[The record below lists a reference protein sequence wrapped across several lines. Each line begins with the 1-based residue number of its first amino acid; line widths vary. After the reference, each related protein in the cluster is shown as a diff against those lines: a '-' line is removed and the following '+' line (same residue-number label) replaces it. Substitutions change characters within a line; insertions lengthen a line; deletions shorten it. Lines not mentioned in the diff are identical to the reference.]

1 VTEPRTPA
9 LVLHVAETAGW
20 AGGETY
26 LRTLATG
33 LDPARFRLA
42 VAVPE
47 DGPLVERL
55 GMLGVPSHRVPL
67 AARLLNPGALS
78 ALVEL
83 FRRERPAV
91 VQSHG
96 ARSNV
101 YTRLAGRI
109 AGVPA
114 VLSTVH
120 NSLFDYDVPRLRR
133 AGYVLAERLTSPL
146 ADAAIAVSGAVAR
159 DLAGRY
165 RMREDKVVTIRNGID
180 AEAFVA
186 GRHARDL
193 RAALDLAPG
202 DRVIGLT
209 ARMTAQKGHRHLLD
223 ALPALL
229 ERVPRLRCLFV
240 GDGPLRAELERAAAR
255 LGVAGVCRFTGA
267 RSDVADVLSLLDV
280 AVLPS
285 LSEGLPF
292 ALLEAM
298 ALGKPVVATDV
309 GGNAEVVADGETGL
323 IVPARDPAALAR
335 ALTILLE
342 QPLTARTMGQRGGA
356 RVRERFTLT
365 QMCESLERLYVST
378 LRRKGRWPIAA

>member
-1 VTEPRTPA
+1 VTQTRA

-33 LDPARFRLA
+33 LDPGRFRLS

-55 GMLGVPSHRVPL
+55 AALGVPSHRVPL
-67 AARLLNPGALS
+67 ADRLLSPAALA
-78 ALVEL
+78 ALAGL
-83 FRRERPAV
+83 FRRQRPAV

-101 YTRLAGRI
+101 YTRLAARM
-109 AGVPA
+109 AGVPV

-133 AGYVLAERLTSPL
+133 AGYLLAERLTSPL
-146 ADAAIAVSGAVAR
+146 ADAVIAVSGAVAR
-159 DLAGRY
+159 DLVGRY
-165 RMREDKVVTIRNGID
+165 RLSEGKVVTIRNGID

-186 GRHARDL
+186 GRHAGDL
-193 RAALDLAPG
+193 RAALELAPG
-202 DRVIGLT
+202 DRIIGLT
-209 ARMTAQKGHRHLLD
+209 ARMTAQKGHRYLLG
-223 ALPALL
+223 ALPALV
-229 ERVPRLRCLFV
+229 ERMPRLRCLFV
-240 GDGPLRAELERAAAR
+240 GDGPLRAELEHEAAR

-267 RSDVADVLSLLDV
+267 RSDVADVVSLFDV

-309 GGNAEVVADGETGL
+309 GGNPEVVADGETGF
-323 IVPARDPAALAR
+323 IVPPRHPEALAR
-335 ALTILLE
+335 AITILLE
-342 QPLTARTMGQRGGA
+342 QPLTARAMGQRGGA

-365 QMCESLERLYVST
+365 QMHESLERLYVST
-378 LRRKGRWPIAA
+378 LQRKGRWPIAA

>member
-1 VTEPRTPA
+1 MTTTAV
-9 LVLHVAETAGW
+9 LVLHVAEGAGW

-26 LRTLATG
+26 LRMLAMA

-47 DGPLVERL
+47 DGPLVGRL
-55 GMLGVPSHRVPL
+55 DALGVPSHRVPL
-67 AARLLNPGALS
+67 ASRLLNPATLTAL
-78 ALVEL
+78 ADL
-83 FRRERPAV
+83 FRRERPSV

-101 YTRLAGRI
+101 YTRVAARI

-146 ADAAIAVSGAVAR
+146 ADAVIAVSGAVAR
-159 DLAGRY
+159 DLVSRY
-165 RMREDKVVTIRNGID
+165 RLSERRVVTIRNGID

-193 RAALDLAPG
+193 RASLELAPG
-202 DRVIGLT
+202 DRVIGV
-209 ARMTAQKGHRHLLD
+209 AGRMTAQKGHRFLLE
-223 ALPALL
+223 ALPLL
-229 ERVPRLRCLFV
+229 RERAPRLRCVFL
-240 GDGPLRAELERAAAR
+240 GDGPLRGELEAMAR
-255 LGVAGVCRFTGA
+255 RTGVDSACRFLGA
-267 RSDVADVLSLLDV
+267 RADVADVVSLFDV

-298 ALGKPVVATDV
+298 ALGKPVVATSV
-309 GGNAEVVADGETGL
+309 GGNAEAVVDGDTGL
-323 IVPARDPAALAR
+323 LVPPRDPAALAR
-335 ALTILLE
+335 AIGTLLE
-342 QPLTARTMGQRGGA
+342 QPLTARAMGRHGGA
-356 RVRERFTLT
+356 RVREHFTLT
-365 QMCESLERLYVST
+365 QMREALERLYTST
-378 LRRKGRWPIAA
+378 LQRKRRRPVAP

>member
-1 VTEPRTPA
+1 MTETRA

-26 LRTLATG
+26 LRTLATR
-33 LDPARFRLA
+33 LDPGRFRLS

-55 GMLGVPSHRVPL
+55 AALGVPSHRVPL
-67 AARLLNPGALS
+67 ADRLLSPAALA
-78 ALVEL
+78 ALAGL
-83 FRRERPAV
+83 FRRQRPAV

-101 YTRLAGRI
+101 YTRLAARM
-109 AGVPA
+109 AGVPV

-133 AGYVLAERLTSPL
+133 AGYLLAERLTSPL
-146 ADAAIAVSGAVAR
+146 ADAVIAVSGSVAR
-159 DLAGRY
+159 DLVGRY
-165 RMREDKVVTIRNGID
+165 RLSEGKVVTIRNGID

-186 GRHARDL
+186 GRHAGDL
-193 RAALDLAPG
+193 RAALELAPG
-202 DRVIGLT
+202 DRIIGLT
-209 ARMTAQKGHRHLLD
+209 ARMTAQKGHRYLLG
-223 ALPALL
+223 ALPALV
-229 ERVPRLRCLFV
+229 ERMPRLRCLFV
-240 GDGPLRAELERAAAR
+240 GDGPLRAELEHEATR

-267 RSDVADVLSLLDV
+267 RSDVADVVSLFDV

-309 GGNAEVVADGETGL
+309 GGNPEVVADGETGF
-323 IVPARDPAALAR
+323 IVPPRHPEALAR
-335 ALTILLE
+335 AITILLE
-342 QPLTARTMGQRGGA
+342 QPLTARAMGQRGGA

-365 QMCESLERLYVST
+365 QMHESLERLYVST
-378 LRRKGRWPIAA
+378 LQRKGRWPIAA

>member
-1 VTEPRTPA
+1 VTETRA

-33 LDPARFRLA
+33 LHPGRFRLS

-55 GMLGVPSHRVPL
+55 AALGVPSHRVPL
-67 AARLLNPGALS
+67 ADRLLSPATLAAL
-78 ALVEL
+78 AGL
-83 FRRERPAV
+83 FRRQRPAV

-101 YTRLAGRI
+101 YTRLAARM
-109 AGVPA
+109 AGVPV

-133 AGYVLAERLTSPL
+133 AGYLLAERLTSPL
-146 ADAAIAVSGAVAR
+146 ADAVIAVSGAVAR
-159 DLAGRY
+159 DLVGRY
-165 RMREDKVVTIRNGID
+165 RLSEGKVVTIRNGID

-186 GRHARDL
+186 GRHAGDL
-193 RAALDLAPG
+193 RAALELAPG
-202 DRVIGLT
+202 DRIIGLT
-209 ARMTAQKGHRHLLD
+209 ARMTAQKGHRYLLG
-223 ALPALL
+223 ALPALV
-229 ERVPRLRCLFV
+229 ERMPRLRCLFV
-240 GDGPLRAELERAAAR
+240 GDGPLRAELEHEATR

-267 RSDVADVLSLLDV
+267 RSDVADVVSLFDV

-309 GGNAEVVADGETGL
+309 GGNPEVVADGETGF
-323 IVPARDPAALAR
+323 IVPPRHPEALAR
-335 ALTILLE
+335 AITILLE
-342 QPLTARTMGQRGGA
+342 QPLTARAMGQRGGA

-365 QMCESLERLYVST
+365 QMHESLERLYVST
-378 LRRKGRWPIAA
+378 LQRKGRWPTAA